1 MFKDTLRELV
11 EAVDGGLASTVM
23 DSSGIAL
30 ESYVRGEGGGEAG
43 FDISTVGIEF
53 GVVLSSIQRASE
65 QLGAGAAQ
73 EVVIETEK
81 HSTLLRV
88 INETYYM
95 AFTIEPTANIGK
107 ARFRVR
113 LAVPQI
119 IADL

>member
-11 EAVDGGLASTVM
+11 EGVDGGLASTVM
-23 DSSGIAL
+23 DSSGIAQ
-30 ESYVRGEGGGEAG
+30 ESYARGDSS
-43 FDISTVGIEF
+43 FDIATIGIEF
-53 GVVLSSIQRASE
+53 GVVLGSIKRASE
-65 QLGAGAAQ
+65 QLGAGAAH

-81 HSTLLRV
+81 HATLLRV
-88 INETYYM
+88 INETYFV

>member
-11 EAVDGGLASTVM
+11 EGVDGGMASTVM

-30 ESYVRGEGGGEAG
+30 ETYAKDDAAY
-43 FDISTVGIEF
+43 DISIIGIEY
-53 GVVLSSIQRASE
+53 GVVLGSIQRASE
-65 QLGAGAAQ
+65 QLGAGEAQ

-88 INETYYM
+88 INETYFM
-95 AFTIEPTANIGK
+95 AFTIAPGANIGK

-119 IADL
+119 VADL

>member
-1 MFKDTLRELV
+1 MFKETLRDLV
-11 EAVDGGLASTVM
+11 EGVDGGLACTVM

-30 ESYVRGEGGGEAG
+30 ETYVRPAAG
-43 FDISTVGIEF
+43 ADQAFDISTVGIEY
-53 GVVLSSIQRASE
+53 GVVLGSIQRASE
-65 QLGAGAAQ
+65 QLGAGEAH

-88 INETYYM
+88 VNETYFL
-95 AFTIEPTANIGK
+95 AFSIAPGSNVGK

-113 LAVPQI
+113 LAVPAL

>member
-11 EAVDGGLASTVM
+11 EGVDGGLASTVM

-30 ESYVRGEGGGEAG
+30 ESYAKETGDDAA
-43 FDISTVGIEF
+43 FDISTIGIEY
-53 GVVLSSIQRASE
+53 GVVLGSIKRASE
-65 QLGAGAAQ
+65 QLGAGEAQ

-88 INETYYM
+88 INETYFM
-95 AFTIEPTANIGK
+95 AFTIAPGANIGK

-119 IADL
+119 VADL